1 MPDVIAM
8 GGLNTTLSI
17 GMQALDAAQGA
28 LDVTSHNIANA
39 NTPGYSKEVVQL
51 SPNPMTQSGGDFSG
65 GGVTLDGLLSTQ
77 NQLINLQIQ
86 QQTSLQS
93 SANTQSA
100 SLQQIQTF
108 FTTTGTDVASALT
121 ALSRSLVALS
131 ASPANLATQQSVLAS
146 GQNLARAFNTTA
158 NGLTSAQSSA
168 DGLVTESVAQINTLT
183 QQIATLNGHVAQL
196 IASGQSGGSV
206 QDQLNQ
212 SVQQLS
218 QLTGISITHTSN
230 GETITT
236 GNGTPL
242 VMGSQSFSLQTT
254 TGSDGFQQVLDSSG
268 KDITS
273 SIQGGQLGG
282 AIRVRDQTAPGLLSQ
297 LNTLASQFAT
307 SFNSAQA
314 GGVDSNGNPG
324 QNVFAIPTSLAN
336 AASSISV
343 SITNPALIAVK
354 SVGPANSNGNVAN
367 LSAVLTNAL
376 PSNSAISTAGTTAM
390 PMAPATALTNG
401 SITSIADTSTGQ
413 RFSFTAGASSTI
425 ADLQTAISG
434 AVSAGTLSA
443 GTALSINSNGQAVI
457 STTTAGDTM
466 QVSTNDA
473 VLGQFNSTSGK
484 TAASAYASL
493 VFDVGN
499 QAANASTQSTA
510 IGQNLLQLTNQQGSV
525 SGVNIN
531 DETANLIRFQT
542 AYQAAAR
549 IVSTIQHLYS
559 TTINMIN

>member
-1 MPDVIAM
+1 M

-17 GMQALDAAQGA
+17 GIQALDATQGA

-51 SPNPMTQSGGDFSG
+51 SANSMTQSGGDVSG
-65 GGVTLDGLLSTQ
+65 GGVTLDGLQSVQ
-77 NQLINLQIQ
+77 NQLLNLQIQ
-86 QQTSLQS
+86 QQTSLRS
-93 SANTQSA
+93 STNTVSA

-108 FTTTGTDVASALT
+108 FTTTGTDVATALT
-121 ALSRSLVALS
+121 ALSSSLVALS
-131 ASPANLATQQSVLAS
+131 ASPANSATQQAVLAN

-158 NGLTSAQSSA
+158 TGLTSAQSSA

-183 QQIATLNGHVAQL
+183 QQIATLNGQVAQL
-196 IASGQSGGSV
+196 TASGQNGGSV

-218 QLTGISITHTSN
+218 QLTGISITQTSN

-268 KDITS
+268 TNITS

-282 AIRVRDQTAPGLLSQ
+282 AIQVRDQTVPGLLSQ
-297 LNTLASQFAT
+297 LNTLATQFAT
-307 SFNSAQA
+307 SFNAAQA
-314 GGVDSNGNPG
+314 SGIDSNGNPG
-324 QNVFAIPTSLAN
+324 QNVFTLPTNPAN
-336 AASSISV
+336 AASGISV
-343 SITNPALIAVK
+343 SITNPALIAVS
-354 SVGPANSNGNVAN
+354 SVGSPNSNGNVAN

-376 PSNSAISTAGTTAM
+376 PSNSAISTAGTTAL
-390 PMAPATALTNG
+390 PLGPATALTNG
-401 SITSIADTSTGQ
+401 SITSITDASTGQ
-413 RFSFTAGASSTI
+413 TFVFTAGASSTI
-425 ADLQTAISG
+425 ASLQTAIAG

-443 GTALSINSNGQAVI
+443 GTALSINSNGHAVI
-457 STTTAGDTM
+457 STTTAADIL

-473 VLGQFNSTSGK
+473 VLGPFNSTSGK
-484 TAASAYASL
+484 TAVSAYASL

-499 QAANASTQSTA
+499 QAANANTQSTA
-510 IGQNLLQLTNQQGSV
+510 IGQSLLQLTNQQGAV

-542 AYQAAAR
+542 AYEAGAR

-559 TTINMIN
+559 TTINMIT

>member
-1 MPDVIAM
+1 M

-51 SPNPMTQSGGDFSG
+51 SANSMTQSGGNISG
-65 GGVTLDGLLSTQ
+65 GGVALDGLQSVQ
-77 NQLINLQIQ
+77 DQLLNLQIQ

-93 SANTQSA
+93 STNTASA
-100 SLQQIQTF
+100 SLQQVQTF
-108 FTTTGTDVASALT
+108 FTTTGTDVATALT
-121 ALSRSLVALS
+121 ALSSSLVALS
-131 ASPANLATQQSVLAS
+131 ASPGSSATQQSVLSS

-168 DGLVTESVAQINTLT
+168 DGLVTDSVVQINTLT
-183 QQIATLNGHVAQL
+183 QQIATLNGQVAQL
-196 IASGQSGGSV
+196 TASGQNGGSV

-218 QLTGISITHTSN
+218 QLTGISITQSSD

-254 TGSDGFQQVLDSSG
+254 TGTDGYQRVLDSNG
-268 KDITS
+268 KDITT

-282 AIRVRDQTAPGLLSQ
+282 AIQVRDTTVPGLLSQ
-297 LNTLASQFAT
+297 LNALASQFAT
-307 SFNSAQA
+307 SFNAAQA
-314 GGVDSNGNPG
+314 GGMDSNGNAG
-324 QNVFAIPTSLAN
+324 QNIFTIPTGLAN
-336 AASSISV
+336 AASGIRV
-343 SITNPALIAVK
+343 SITNPALIAVS
-354 SVGPANSNGNVAN
+354 SVGSPNGNGNVAN
-367 LSAVLTNAL
+367 LSAVLTDTL
-376 PSNSAISTAGTTAM
+376 LNSATSSAGTTAL
-390 PMAPATALTNG
+390 PLATTTALTNG
-401 SITSIADTSTGQ
+401 SITSITDGSTGQ
-413 RFSFTAGASSTI
+413 TFRFTAGASSTI
-425 ADLQTAISG
+425 SDLQTAIAG
-434 AVSAGTLSA
+434 AVSSGTLSA
-443 GTALSINSNGQAVI
+443 GTTLSINSNGQAVI
-457 STTTAGDTM
+457 STPTAGDTM

-473 VLGQFNSTSGK
+473 VLGQFNSSSGQ

-499 QAANASTQSTA
+499 QAANANTQSTA

-542 AYQAAAR
+542 AYEAGAR
-549 IVSTIQHLYS
+549 IVSTIQQLYAD
-559 TTINMIN
+559 TINMIT